1 MTKKKIFL
9 TFALLLCGALHAQ
22 TVYVSKTGHKYHA
35 TPTCWA
41 LSRSKNPQAINIE
54 DAKQRGLD
62 RDAVQMQIVLSSP
75 MAIPIGECTKVS
87 QCWVRE

>member
-54 DAKQRGLD
+54 DAKQRGLEPCKLCYRTPKEPAAKKGD
-62 RDAVQMQIVLSSP
+62 
-75 MAIPIGECTKVS
+75 
-87 QCWVRE
+87 